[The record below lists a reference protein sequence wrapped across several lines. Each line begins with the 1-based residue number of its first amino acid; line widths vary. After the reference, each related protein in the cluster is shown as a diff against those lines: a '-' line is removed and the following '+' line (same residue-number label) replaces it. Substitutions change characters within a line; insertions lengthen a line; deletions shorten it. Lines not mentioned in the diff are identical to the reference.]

1 MSELSGKV
9 SLVTGGG
16 RGIGR
21 SIAIAFARAGADLAI
36 CSRTQAELDEV
47 ADKVRA
53 EGVNCLTGIVDVT
66 DRAAVERFRDDLIQ
80 RYARV
85 DILVNNAGGGLERGV
100 VAESDPDR
108 WRRTVEVNLF
118 GTYLLTRA
126 LLEHIPE
133 GGKIINVSSGMGLK
147 AANQNSAYNV
157 AKAGVHM
164 FTECLANELWPR
176 AIDVNNLIPGPVAT
190 STFNRDEPGQR
201 TPTEEI
207 IAKYADEPPPQFPK
221 FERVKHPDEVGELA
235 LYMATRPRGGPTG
248 QTFSL
253 ARRPL

>member
-1 MSELSGKV
+1 MGELSGKV
-9 SLVTGGG
+9 ALVTGGG

-21 SIAIAFARAGADLAI
+21 SIAIAFAGAGADVAI
-36 CSRTQAELDEV
+36 CSRTQRELDEV
-47 ADKVRA
+47 AGQVGA
-53 EGVNCLTGIVDVT
+53 AGGECLTGLVDVT
-66 DRAAVERFRDDLIQ
+66 DRAAVEAFCGAVVERFG
-80 RYARV
+80 RV
-85 DILVNNAGGGLERGV
+85 DILVNNAGGGLERAI

-118 GTYLLTRA
+118 GTYLFTRT
-126 LLEHIPE
+126 LLEHISD
-133 GGKIINVSSGMGLK
+133 GGKIINVSSGMGLQAGK
-147 AANQNSAYNV
+147 QASAYNV

-176 AIDVNNLIPGPVAT
+176 GIDVNNLIPGPVAT

-201 TPTEEI
+201 TPTDEI
-207 IAKYADEPPPQFPK
+207 VAKFADAPPAHFPE

-235 LYMATRPRGGPTG
+235 LWMAIRPVGGPTG
-248 QTFSL
+248 QPFSL

>member
-1 MSELSGKV
+1 MNELSGRIA
-9 SLVTGGG
+9 LVTGGG

-21 SIAIAFARAGADLAI
+21 AIAIAFARAGADLAI

-47 ADKVRA
+47 AEAVRT

-66 DRAAVERFRDDLIQ
+66 DRATVERFCGDVIERFGH
-80 RYARV
+80 V

-100 VAESDPDR
+100 VAGSDPDR

-118 GTYLLTRA
+118 GTYLFTRT
-126 LLEHIPE
+126 LLEHISE
-133 GGKIINVSSGMGLK
+133 SGKIINISSGMGLK
-147 AANQNSAYNV
+147 AGNQNSAYNV

-176 AIDVNNLIPGPVAT
+176 GIDVNNLIPGPVAT
-190 STFNRDEPGQR
+190 STFNRDEPCQR

-207 IAKYADEPPPQFPK
+207 IAKFADEPPPQFPK
-221 FERVKHPDEVGELA
+221 FERVKHPDEVGKLA
-235 LYMATRPRGGPTG
+235 LYMATRPCGGPTG

>member
-1 MSELSGKV
+1 MGKLSGRV
-9 SLVTGGG
+9 ALVTGGG

-21 SIAIAFARAGADLAI
+21 STAIALAGAGADIAI
-36 CSRTQAELDEV
+36 CSRTQAELNEV
-47 ADKVRA
+47 TGQVKAAGSDCFT
-53 EGVNCLTGIVDVT
+53 GVVDVT
-66 DRAAVERFRDDLIQ
+66 ERESVEAFCKGLVEH
-80 RYARV
+80 YSRV
-85 DILVNNAGGGLERGV
+85 DILVNNAGGGLEQSV
-100 VAESDPDR
+100 VAEADADL

-118 GTYLLTRA
+118 GTFLFTRT
-126 LLEHIPE
+126 LLEHISD

-147 AANQNSAYNV
+147 ARMQASAYNV

-176 AIDVNNLIPGPVAT
+176 RIDVNNLVPGPVAT
-190 STFNRDEPGQR
+190 STFNRDDPTNR

-207 IAKYADEPPPQFPK
+207 LAKFADAPPAHFPE

-235 LYMATRPRGGPTG
+235 LWIALRPEGGPTG